1 MSGAEILS
9 LIGIIIGLAVLVVL
23 VMKGINI
30 MLLHLLRVLSWLFS
44 VE

>member
-1 MSGAEILS
+1 MSGAEIIS

-23 VMKGINI
+23 VMASIF
-30 MLLHLLRVLSWLFS
+30 MLLHLLRVLLWLFS

>member
-9 LIGIIIGLAVLVVL
+9 LVGIIIGLAVLVVL

-30 MLLHLLRVLSWLFS
+30 
-44 VE
+44 

>member
-9 LIGIIIGLAVLVVL
+9 LVGIIIGLAVLVVL
-23 VMKGINI
+23 VMKGIN
-30 MLLHLLRVLSWLFS
+30 LHLLRVLSWLFS